1 LLGVEVK
8 IVFFFLIVADL
19 DAAGGSGLVY
29 FPSNKGWRGP
39 LSLLEIVD
47 KRKGTAHYLFSPIF
61 LN

>member
-1 LLGVEVK
+1 LL
-8 IVFFFLIVADL
+8 IIADL